1 MDQSKIGDRCLL
13 AAGRT
18 RRAWERCNLGNYE
31 HHPRGICKQAFG
43 SACQR
48 RSHGLRRG
56 LFSRGRS
63 TRRRPGP
70 VCGPVPWAHPRAWR
84 NINPRSGDRRLA
96 LCRRDRP
103 HRSGAGLPI
112 SVSSFPL
119 ITLLLGALLLG
130 ERLTWPILAG
140 AALIVGGILLL
151 VLRSPIPPEDVPVP
165 GSEGLESLAEDE
177 KPPPP
182 KAPLTTTQ
190 MLSGLGLVLAAAVA
204 WSASTLWLRV
214 ITVGVPA
221 LAVTAIRVPCGALF
235 LVVTLGIRRQ
245 LSLRGIPRRA
255 LLLLCAAGV
264 FGTGFGSMLYIIA
277 VQRTSAGIAAL
288 LVSTSPLWVLPLAAI
303 FLHERITGRVL
314 AGAALTVG
322 GIWLVLI

>member
-1 MDQSKIGDRCLL
+1 MLLGELAGLGNAATWAITSIILGGFASRHSALRVNAVRMVSGAAYFLVVVPLAGGLALFAGLSLGHILALGGTSILAQAIGDWLYVVGIDRIG
-13 AAGRT
+13 AA
-18 RRAWERCNLGNYE
+18 RA
-31 HHPRGICKQAFG
+31 
-43 SACQR
+43 S
-48 RSHGLRRG
+48 
-56 LFSRGRS
+56 
-63 TRRRPGP
+63 
-70 VCGPVPWAHPRAWR
+70 
-84 NINPRSGDRRLA
+84 
-96 LCRRDRP
+96 
-103 HRSGAGLPI
+103 PI

-177 KPPPP
+177 ESPPL

-190 MLSGLGLVLAAAVA
+190 MLAGLGLVLAAAVA

-277 VQRTSAGIAAL
+277 VQRTNAGIAAL

>member
-1 MDQSKIGDRCLL
+1 MLLGELAGLGNAATWAITSIILGGFASRHSALRVNAVRMVSGAAYFLVVVPLAGGLALFAGLSLGHILALGGTSILAQAIGDWLYVVGIDRIG
-13 AAGRT
+13 AA
-18 RRAWERCNLGNYE
+18 RA
-31 HHPRGICKQAFG
+31 
-43 SACQR
+43 S
-48 RSHGLRRG
+48 
-56 LFSRGRS
+56 
-63 TRRRPGP
+63 
-70 VCGPVPWAHPRAWR
+70 
-84 NINPRSGDRRLA
+84 
-96 LCRRDRP
+96 
-103 HRSGAGLPI
+103 PI

-177 KPPPP
+177 KSPPP

-190 MLSGLGLVLAAAVA
+190 MLAGLGLVLAAAVA